1 MKFPGKVLIANIF
14 KGLFY
19 SFIVIAI
26 SLITLELPLFNKLK
40 ISIFGK
46 STVQKRVQD
55 IEPKV
60 TEKLKPLFVKKNLV
74 YPPDDVTLLFVKSQK
89 TLSLFASDSEG
100 KPQFIKT
107 YPVFGASGKSGP
119 KLTAGDD
126 QVPEGLYRIASLN
139 PNSQFHLALRLNY
152 PSDFDKKMA
161 KEEGRKNLGS
171 DIMIHGSVLSAGCI
185 AIGDDAVEEIFY
197 LAAQSNYRN
206 WKVILSPV
214 DFRKVVSAPEP
225 KVIKPW
231 IPKLYEEL
239 AQTTKELPLK

>member
-1 MKFPGKVLIANIF
+1 MKFKWKVAIKNIF

-19 SFIVIAI
+19 SCIVVAI
-26 SLITLELPLFNKLK
+26 TLVTLELPLFNKLK

-60 TEKLKPLFVKKNLV
+60 NEKLKPLFAKKNV
-74 YPPDDVTLLFVKSQK
+74 AYPPDDVTLLFIKSQK
-89 TLSLFASDSEG
+89 ILSLLATDADG
-100 KPQFIKT
+100 KTQFIKT
-107 YPVFGASGKSGP
+107 YKVFGASGKSGP
-119 KLTAGDD
+119 KLSAGDN
-126 QVPEGLYRIASLN
+126 QVPEGFYRVDSLN

-161 KEEGRKNLGS
+161 KDEGRKNLGS
-171 DIMIHGSVLSAGCI
+171 DIMIHGSVLSDGCI
-185 AIGDDAVEEIFY
+185 AIGDEAVEEIFY

-214 DFRKVVSAPEP
+214 DFRKTATAPEP
-225 KVIKPW
+225 KVAKPW

-239 AQTTKELPLK
+239 SQVTKELPLK